1 MAQKLAPAEKNSTDI
16 SAGSAT
22 FCISVQHDF
31 WDNDDTHKS
40 NCVATLLYNDNFD
53 DKLQKRWNSHY
64 AGDLEEMAGLTTTK
78 SETLF
83 LSLTIDIYLGIL
95 MILYILY

>member
-1 MAQKLAPAEKNSTDI
+1 MTLTNQIVS
-16 SAGSAT
+16 
-22 FCISVQHDF
+22 QHYYAM
-31 WDNDDTHKS
+31 TI
-40 NCVATLLYNDNFD
+40 LM
-53 DKLQKRWNSHY
+53 KRWNSHY

-95 MILYILY
+95 ILYILY